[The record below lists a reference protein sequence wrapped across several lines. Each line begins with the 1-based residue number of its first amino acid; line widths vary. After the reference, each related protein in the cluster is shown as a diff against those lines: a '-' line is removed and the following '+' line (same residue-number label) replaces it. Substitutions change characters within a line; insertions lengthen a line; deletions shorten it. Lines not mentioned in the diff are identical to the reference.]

1 MGSEVPL
8 SCVVSFK
15 PSTKSKNEVKK
26 AGKED
31 NNKMSEESDSD
42 EAEDDSSDEEESDS
56 SESSSANKKKPV
68 AKQGPAENADDDNT
82 APVVKPKSNL
92 DLLLEL
98 DDGKCRVCI
107 VIRWCI

>member
-1 MGSEVPL
+1 MWSEMLL
-8 SCVVSFK
+8 SCVASFK
-15 PSTKSKNEVKK
+15 PSTKPKKSEVKK

-31 NNKMSEESDSD
+31 SNKTSEESESD
-42 EAEDDSSDEEESDS
+42 EAEDDSTDEEESDS

-68 AKQGPAENADDDNT
+68 TKERPAENADDDKT

-98 DDGKCRVCI
+98 DDGKCKVKC
-107 VIRWCI
+107 V